1 MDDQGSPQ
9 QDRRKLKRM
18 DEDITREITRKAMA
32 FDLFNII
39 DSDAAQ
45 ETHIKDEIKALIRQ
59 YIDASN

>member
-1 MDDQGSPQ
+1 
-9 QDRRKLKRM
+9 M

-39 DSDAAQ
+39 DSDVAQ
-45 ETHIKDEIKALIRQ
+45 ETYTKGEIKALIRQ

>member
-1 MDDQGSPQ
+1 MIGRPKQPAARQ
-9 QDRRKLKRM
+9 M
-18 DEDITREITRKAMA
+18 DEDITREITRKAMV

-45 ETHIKDEIKALIRQ
+45 ETYTKGEIKALIRQ